1 MKELTERRLQS
12 VKNRTSGILAAIE
25 NQTPHASLCLYCEH
39 MNTNTLAGARVTTRP
54 CHSCKTDV
62 TSGSTAVDKLCE
74 SCAKETGCC
83 RSCGANK
90 EEVKAL
96 FDAEVDRIVEA
107 RKATTST

>member
-96 FDAEVDRIVEA
+96 LDAEVDRIVEA
-107 RKATTST
+107 RKATTSA